1 MISWLLSPIGRA
13 VASIGGVVVAILAIY
28 GKGRSDAKS
37 KIRGESNEEAIRRT
51 NSAIIAGDSVS
62 RDPSRVREDDGNR
75 RD

>member
-28 GKGRSDAKS
+28 GKGRADAKS
-37 KIRGESNEEAIRRT
+37 KIRSQANEEALRRT
-51 NSAIIAGDSVS
+51 NKAIAAGDAVTS
-62 RDPSRVREDDGNR
+62 DPSRLLEDDGHR